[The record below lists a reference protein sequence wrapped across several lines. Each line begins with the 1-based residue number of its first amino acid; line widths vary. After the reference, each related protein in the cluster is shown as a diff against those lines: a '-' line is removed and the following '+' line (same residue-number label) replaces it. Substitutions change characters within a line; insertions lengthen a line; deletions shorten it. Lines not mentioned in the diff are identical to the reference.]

1 MFTVGEFSKI
11 CQVSVKTLHH
21 YDRIGLLKPVKVD
34 DFTGYRYYGEHQI
47 EKMRLIKRL
56 KRNGFPL
63 EEIRELLNC
72 TDGRTFFFRLLEQ
85 KKQLELQMKEISL
98 IHSEISAHLGS
109 MERTGDIMAYQ
120 KNYEVSVKEVP
131 ARAVLACRAKMGVE
145 EFGKYYSA
153 LYDRVPKEKVTPDG
167 ITGAVYFDEEFNHEC
182 SDIELIVGVREKE
195 KADKIMERTL
205 CAVTIHKGS
214 YSTLGD
220 AYGALVTWIRENG
233 YECAGAPYDIYVKT
247 GFDSLPVEDWV
258 TEVYFPVKKT
268 GA

>member
-1 MFTVGEFSKI
+1 
-11 CQVSVKTLHH
+11 
-21 YDRIGLLKPVKVD
+21 
-34 DFTGYRYYGEHQI
+34 
-47 EKMRLIKRL
+47 
-56 KRNGFPL
+56 
-63 EEIRELLNC
+63 
-72 TDGRTFFFRLLEQ
+72 
-85 KKQLELQMKEISL
+85 
-98 IHSEISAHLGS
+98 
-109 MERTGDIMAYQ
+109 
-120 KNYEVSVKEVP
+120 
-131 ARAVLACRAKMGVE
+131 MGVE

-258 TEVYFPVKKT
+258 TEVYFPVKIVKDMKT
-268 GA
+268 GYPAETMRGNLFLYLLEFPAVRECSFDCN